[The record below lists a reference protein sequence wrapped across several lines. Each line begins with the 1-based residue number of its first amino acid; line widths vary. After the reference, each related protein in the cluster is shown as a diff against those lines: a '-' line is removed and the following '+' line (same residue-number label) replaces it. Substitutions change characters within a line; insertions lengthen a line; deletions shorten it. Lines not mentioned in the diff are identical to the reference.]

1 MTAMRYLT
9 IGMPK
14 SRLGR
19 EIVVVLFVK
28 LAIISLAAIFIF
40 GPNQRPRINAAKVA
54 AHLVDPPPSAA
65 TPVTLGIPQRKTP

>member
-1 MTAMRYLT
+1 MTRLHPT

-28 LAIISLAAIFIF
+28 LTIISLAALFIF
-40 GPNQRPRINAAKVA
+40 SPHQRPQIDAAKVA
-54 AHLVDPPPSAA
+54 AHLIDPPRSAA
-65 TPVTLGIPQRKTP
+65 APVTLGIPQRKTP

>member
-1 MTAMRYLT
+1 MVPRPHSA

-28 LAIISLAAIFIF
+28 LAIISLAAVFIF
-40 GPNQRPRINAAKVA
+40 GPGQRPQIDAAKVA
-54 AHLVDPPPSAA
+54 AHLINSPPPAA
-65 TPVTLGIPQRKTP
+65 ANLTLGTPQRKTP